1 MCFVEHFKNSVSI
14 DFVYGFSARF
24 GPVFVMYNVALQ
36 KHYNAMPKA
45 RNFAWKCA
53 QNRVNGIGA
62 NEIDGDI

>member
-45 RNFAWKCA
+45 RNFA
-53 QNRVNGIGA
+53 
-62 NEIDGDI
+62 